1 MRAFSPFVSQAAL
14 FFFSSGMS
22 ERTYSSLS
30 LAAISSVFLLFATI
44 FFPLF
49 GGIMSGFR
57 KNHDSI
63 QETSRDDLGYIAS

>member
-1 MRAFSPFVSQAAL
+1 MRAFSLFVPQTAL
-14 FFFSSGMS
+14 FYFSSGMS
-22 ERTYSSLS
+22 ERSCFSLS

-49 GGIMSGFR
+49 GGVMSGFR